1 MRFTIVVSF
10 SNGGPHGFFLAFA
23 IEISGTADTEWILHA
38 FSLLGFFLL
47 PIFIFKLMVDCK
59 CLVIASRVLPNVK
72 VMSHQRAFN
81 CSLVN

>member
-23 IEISGTADTEWILHA
+23 IEISGTAVTEWILHV
-38 FSLLGFFLL
+38 FSILRFFLL
-47 PIFIFKLMVDCK
+47 LVFIFKLMVDCK

-72 VMSHQRAFN
+72 VMSHQWAFN
-81 CSLVN
+81 CWLAN